1 MNKAVFL
8 DRDGIINVEIGDYI
22 KRFEDFTLTP
32 QLGEGLKILQ
42 DRGYLLI
49 IITNQGG
56 LAKNLYT
63 VQELDKMHDFLKAEM
78 QKFNVNF
85 TEIYYCPHHPDYN
98 GKCLCRKPDSLMLEK
113 AMAVYNI
120 DPAQSYFI
128 GDKQR
133 DVDAGE
139 KVGVKG
145 VLVEANT
152 PMVRIIEL
160 ANLRIN
166 VGSN

>member
-42 DRGYLLI
+42 EQGYLLI
-49 IITNQGG
+49 VITNQGG
-56 LAKNLYT
+56 LAKKLYYEE
-63 VQELDKMHDFLKAEM
+63 ELSKMHNYLIEEM
-78 QKFNVNF
+78 KKFGVHF
-85 TEIYYCPHHPDYN
+85 TEIYWCPHHPDYN
-98 GKCLCRKPDSLMLEK
+98 GKCLCRKPDSLLLEK
-113 AMAVYNI
+113 AMAIHNI

-145 VLVEANT
+145 ILVEANT
-152 PMVRIIEL
+152 PLTRIIE
-160 ANLRIN
+160 RSKIR
-166 VGSN
+166 

>member
-42 DRGYLLI
+42 DMGYLLI

-63 VQELDKMHDFLKAEM
+63 VQDLERMHEFLKQEM
-78 QKFNVNF
+78 QKFNVSF

-98 GKCLCRKPDSLMLEK
+98 GKCLCRKPDSQMLEK
-113 AMAVYNI
+113 AMAKFNI

-145 VLVEANT
+145 VLVQAN
-152 PMVRIIEL
+152 RNFEEL
-160 ANLRIN
+160 VQEVLDAN
-166 VGSN
+166 

>member
-22 KRFEDFTLTP
+22 KCFEDFTLTP
-32 QLGEGLKILQ
+32 QLGEGLQILQ
-42 DRGYLLI
+42 ERGYLLI
-49 IITNQGG
+49 VITNQGG

-63 VQELDKMHDFLKAEM
+63 VQELDKMHEYLSQEM
-78 QKFNVNF
+78 QKFNVSF

-98 GKCLCRKPDSLMLEK
+98 GKCLCRKPDSQLLEK
-113 AMAVYNI
+113 AIARFNI

-139 KVGVKG
+139 KVRVKG

-152 PMVRIIEL
+152 PIMEVIPLLQR
-160 ANLRIN
+160 
-166 VGSN
+166 

>member
-42 DRGYLLI
+42 DLGYLLI
-49 IITNQGG
+49 VITNQGG
-56 LAKNLYT
+56 LAKNLYNE
-63 VQELDKMHDFLKAEM
+63 VELNKMHHYFLEEM
-78 QKFNVNF
+78 KKFGVNI
-85 TEIYYCPHHPDYN
+85 TEIYWCPHHPDYN
-98 GKCLCRKPDSLMLEK
+98 GKCLCRKPDSQMLEK
-113 AMAVYNI
+113 AMAIYNI
-120 DPAQSYFI
+120 NPAQSYFI

-139 KVGVKG
+139 KVGVNG
-145 VLVEANT
+145 ILVEANT
-152 PMVRIIEL
+152 PMTRIIE
-160 ANLRIN
+160 RSKIR
-166 VGSN
+166 